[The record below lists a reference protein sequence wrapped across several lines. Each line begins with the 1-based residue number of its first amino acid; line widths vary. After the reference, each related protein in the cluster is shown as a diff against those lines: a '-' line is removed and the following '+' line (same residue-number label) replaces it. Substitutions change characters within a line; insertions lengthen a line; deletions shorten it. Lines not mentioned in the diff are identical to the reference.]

1 MKKRIT
7 ILFFCCLLFLQNS
20 FSQERS
26 VIRWIKG
33 YVAWNPSTFVVD
45 GGDNVSFTGVS
56 TGVGIGFSL
65 SQSVPFC
72 LEVSPN
78 YQVSFKKF
86 DKGVI
91 SNIPGKFSMFSLK
104 LPVNLLYELELKDG
118 LSIIPYVGIYARGN
132 IVGELNADDDWYGTV
147 NVFSESEVGEENV
160 FKRFQVGAHAGINL
174 RIAKRFDVGVSYNQD
189 FNEIT
194 KDVKTRSLNVSL
206 SYYFKK

>member
-56 TGVGIGFSL
+56 TGVGIGLSL

-86 DKGVI
+86 A
-91 SNIPGKFSMFSLK
+91 
-104 LPVNLLYELELKDG
+104 
-118 LSIIPYVGIYARGN
+118 YA
-132 IVGELNADDDWYGTV
+132 
-147 NVFSESEVGEENV
+147 
-160 FKRFQVGAHAGINL
+160 
-174 RIAKRFDVGVSYNQD
+174 
-189 FNEIT
+189 
-194 KDVKTRSLNVSL
+194 
-206 SYYFKK
+206 